1 MKAAIIN
8 DFTRGPEYGDFP
20 DPKVEDGEVEVHVL
34 AAAVSQLARARANG
48 THYSAAS
55 TLPIVPGVDAVG
67 ETADGEHVYF
77 NSSNNVYGTLA
88 EKAVVNRRA
97 LFPIDNTA
105 DPAVV
110 AATANPAMSSFM
122 AIKERL
128 GEDKI
133 RGKRV
138 LVLGATGASGH
149 LAIPISISFGATEV
163 IGVGRNPEKL
173 AKLSQ
178 FGVTSTIKLTDNDDQ
193 LKADL
198 ARIGDVDVA
207 LDYLWGD
214 IAATMITDM
223 IAQRQDPQHTL
234 TWVQIGSMAGQSS
247 PLKGSLFRSIDFHLI
262 GSGFGSFTAANLAD
276 DMPALLKMITDGKI
290 AVPLTTFPLSQIAEK
305 WNDYGDNRLVFL
317 P

>member
-8 DFTRGPEYGDFP
+8 DFTRGPEYGEFP
-20 DPKVEDGEVEVHVL
+20 DPPVNDGEVELHVL

-48 THYSAAS
+48 THYSATS

-67 ETADGEHVYF
+67 ETDDGEHFYF
-77 NSSNNVYGTLA
+77 NSGNPVYGTFA

-97 LFPIDNTA
+97 LFPIDNAA
-105 DPAVV
+105 DPATV

-128 GEDKI
+128 GEDKV

-138 LVLGATGASGH
+138 LVLGATGASGQ
-149 LAIPISISFGATEV
+149 LAIPISIGFGASEV

-173 AKLSQ
+173 AKLSR
-178 FGVTSTIKLTDNDDQ
+178 FGASSTIKLTDNDDD
-193 LKADL
+193 LKTNL
-198 ARIGDVDVA
+198 EKIGDVDVV

-214 IAATMITDM
+214 VAATMIANM
-223 IAQRQDPQHTL
+223 ISQRKDPQQTL
-234 TWVQIGSMAGQSS
+234 TWIQIGSMAGQSA
-247 PLKGSLFRSIDFHLI
+247 PLKGSLFRSMDFHLL
-262 GSGFGSFTAANLAD
+262 GTGFGSFTASELAN

-290 AVPLTTFPLSQIAEK
+290 SVPVTTYPLSQIAEK
-305 WNDYGDNRLVFL
+305 WHESGDNRLVFL

>member
-8 DFTRGPEYGDFP
+8 DFTKGPEYGDFP
-20 DPKVEDGEVEVHVL
+20 DPEVKDGEVELHVL
-34 AAAVSQLARARANG
+34 AAAVSQLARSRANG

-55 TLPIVPGVDAVG
+55 TLPIIPGVDAVG
-67 ETADGEHVYF
+67 ETPDGEHFYF
-77 NSSNNVYGTLA
+77 NSSNNIYGTLA

-97 LFPIDNTA
+97 LFPIDNTF
-105 DPAVV
+105 DPAIV
-110 AATANPAMSSFM
+110 AATANPGMSSFM

-128 GEDKI
+128 GADNL

-138 LVLGATGASGH
+138 LVLGATGASGQ
-149 LAIPISISFGATEV
+149 LAIPISISFGASEV

-173 AKLSQ
+173 AKLDQ

-198 ARIGDVDVA
+198 AKIGDIDVV

-214 IAATMITDM
+214 IAATTIADM
-223 IAQRQDPQHTL
+223 ISQRQDPQHTL
-234 TWVQIGSMAGQSS
+234 TWIQIGSMAGQSS
-247 PLKGSLFRSIDFHLI
+247 PLKGSLFRSIDFRLI
-262 GSGFGSFTAANLAD
+262 GSGFGSFTAANLGD

-290 AVPLTTFPLSQIAEK
+290 VVPVTTFPLSQIAEK
-305 WNDYGDNRLVFL
+305 WHDYGDNRLVFL

>member
-8 DFTRGPEYGDFP
+8 DFTKGPEYGDFP
-20 DPKVEDGEVEVHVL
+20 DPEVKDGEVELHVL
-34 AAAVSQLARARANG
+34 AASVSQLARARANG
-48 THYSAAS
+48 THYSATH

-67 ETADGEHVYF
+67 ETSDGEHFFF
-77 NSSNNVYGTLA
+77 NSSSPVYGTLA

-105 DPAVV
+105 DPAIV

-122 AIKERL
+122 AIKERV
-128 GEDKI
+128 GEDKV

-138 LVLGATGASGH
+138 LVLGATGASGQ
-149 LAIPISISFGATEV
+149 LAIPISIGFGASEV

-173 AKLSQ
+173 AKLTQ

-198 ARIGDVDVA
+198 EKIGDVDVV

-223 IAQRQDPQHTL
+223 ISQRQDPQQSL
-234 TWVQIGSMAGQSS
+234 TWVQIGSMAGQTA
-247 PLKGSLFRSIDFHLI
+247 PIKGSLFRSIDFHLI
-262 GSGFGSFTAANLAD
+262 GSGFGSFTSSNLAD
-276 DMPALLKMITDGKI
+276 NMPALLKMITDGKI
-290 AVPLTTFPLSQIAEK
+290 SVPVTTFPLSQIAEK